1 MEGNMRAGVRINTGS
16 RNNGSAKIATNIL
29 RDNRRV
35 AVIGLSVNIEAFTMI
50 LINSRFDF
58 LEGRTKFV
66 MEAIEQSGTEGTAKK
81 RIVKVFNTFPRSNTP
96 DSDFG
101 DEDVDVR
108 IPLKATNKVMEN
120 TNETWSETL
129 SFIEFAEHTKNNV
142 PDGMEK
148 AVE

>member
-1 MEGNMRAGVRINTGS
+1 MFIGDMDNEPLNKFNGGNSFNDEFIIFVSVVMKSNKRAGVRINTGS

-66 MEAIEQSGTEGTAKK
+66 MEAIEQSGTEGTA
-81 RIVKVFNTFPRSNTP
+81 
-96 DSDFG
+96 
-101 DEDVDVR
+101 
-108 IPLKATNKVMEN
+108 
-120 TNETWSETL
+120 
-129 SFIEFAEHTKNNV
+129 
-142 PDGMEK
+142 
-148 AVE
+148 